1 MTHEATETNETTDSH
16 RERPRTTQR
25 YHVHIQTDDTSAIN
39 PIDSHETAETVARR
53 RLGTA
58 MRNLQH
64 HVVGRALDLQAI
76 EDIATELEGLSAQ
89 LDPLPPRRRP
99 PSSWASFDDIAVP
112 NDGDTLDAGYGDR
125 PFGGW
130 SSPYSLELDIIRR
143 GEHVVTEFM
152 LRSAHEGA
160 PGRAHGGIVAAL
172 FDDLT
177 GFVLQIASAH
187 AYTGELK
194 VRYEAP
200 VPLDVTLTAR
210 AHLRGREG
218 RKLFIDGELHHGEQ
232 RLASVQTIYITV
244 PDVTQSTS

>member
-1 MTHEATETNETTDSH
+1 
-16 RERPRTTQR
+16 
-25 YHVHIQTDDTSAIN
+25 VHIRTDDTAAIN
-39 PIDSHETAETVARR
+39 PMNSDETAETAARR

-58 MRNLQH
+58 IRNLQH
-64 HVVGRALDLQAI
+64 RLVGRSIDPQTIKDLATQL
-76 EDIATELEGLSAQ
+76 EDLSAQ

-99 PSSWASFDDIAVP
+99 PSSWATLADITVP
-112 NDGDTLDAGYGDR
+112 NEGDTLDAGYGDR

-130 SSPYSLELDIIRR
+130 SSPYSLELDVIRR
-143 GEHVVTEFM
+143 GDHVVTEFM

-177 GFVLQIASAH
+177 GFVLQIAAAR

-200 VPLDVTLTAR
+200 VPLDVTLIAR

-232 RLASVQTIYITV
+232 RLATVQTIYITA
-244 PDVTQSTS
+244 PNIAQATP